1 MAKQRLNVLFLSS
14 EVAPLAKTG
23 GLADVAGSLPQAL
36 AARGLDVRVAMPRYR
51 FIRRADYLVD
61 LPVEMDGSYET
72 AIVRKTTLPSV
83 RQGDQ
88 PPVPVYLVDNY
99 KYFYRDALYGYPDE
113 GARFNFF
120 CKAVLQM
127 LPRLN
132 FRPDVIHCNDW
143 QTALVPVFLRLKLA
157 DDPYYRGIATLLT
170 IHNLQYQGHF
180 PREMMRTLSLGEEHF
195 NPEELEFWGKVN
207 FLKGGLVYA
216 DLLNTV
222 SKKYAVE
229 IQTPEM
235 GEGLDGLLRRRA
247 TDLFGILNGLDYDQF
262 NPATDPAIYVNYD
275 LESLDRKQENKFAL
289 QREMGLPVKA
299 VPLLGI
305 ISRLVAQK
313 GLDLLAEVAEKLM
326 GEELQ
331 LVLLGSGEDRYQRF
345 FSELQLAHRSKVAV
359 RIGFDPVLA
368 QRIYAASDLFLMPS
382 RFEPCGLGQLISMRY
397 GTIPLVRATG
407 GLEDTVVDYAVR
419 PEQATGF
426 TFGPYEADAL
436 WQTIQ
441 RALRLWRQDPR
452 AWRRLQVNAM
462 RADFSWERSAAEY
475 VNLYRLAIKKRR
487 LTV

>member
-1 MAKQRLNVLFLSS
+1 
-14 EVAPLAKTG
+14 
-23 GLADVAGSLPQAL
+23 
-36 AARGLDVRVAMPRYR
+36 
-51 FIRRADYLVD
+51 
-61 LPVEMDGSYET
+61 
-72 AIVRKTTLPSV
+72 
-83 RQGDQ
+83 
-88 PPVPVYLVDNY
+88 
-99 KYFYRDALYGYPDE
+99 
-113 GARFNFF
+113 
-120 CKAVLQM
+120 
-127 LPRLN
+127 
-132 FRPDVIHCNDW
+132 
-143 QTALVPVFLRLKLA
+143 
-157 DDPYYRGIATLLT
+157 
-170 IHNLQYQGHF
+170 
-180 PREMMRTLSLGEEHF
+180 
-195 NPEELEFWGKVN
+195 
-207 FLKGGLVYA
+207 
-216 DLLNTV
+216 
-222 SKKYAVE
+222 
-229 IQTPEM
+229 PEM

>member
-1 MAKQRLNVLFLSS
+1 
-14 EVAPLAKTG
+14 
-23 GLADVAGSLPQAL
+23 
-36 AARGLDVRVAMPRYR
+36 
-51 FIRRADYLVD
+51 
-61 LPVEMDGSYET
+61 
-72 AIVRKTTLPSV
+72 
-83 RQGDQ
+83 
-88 PPVPVYLVDNY
+88 
-99 KYFYRDALYGYPDE
+99 
-113 GARFNFF
+113 
-120 CKAVLQM
+120 
-127 LPRLN
+127 
-132 FRPDVIHCNDW
+132 
-143 QTALVPVFLRLKLA
+143 
-157 DDPYYRGIATLLT
+157 ATLLT

-247 TDLFGILNGLDYDQF
+247 TDLFGILNGLDYAQF

-407 GLEDTVVDYAVR
+407 GLEDTVVDY
-419 PEQATGF
+419 
-426 TFGPYEADAL
+426 
-436 WQTIQ
+436 
-441 RALRLWRQDPR
+441 
-452 AWRRLQVNAM
+452 
-462 RADFSWERSAAEY
+462 
-475 VNLYRLAIKKRR
+475 
-487 LTV
+487 